1 VDHLDHFGQT
11 LFWLYLLIPG
21 FWKASLLVSGWI
33 LDISL
38 YFRREIPLGYSIGV
52 ELSFL
57 KILVIFV
64 MLAYNWVDHKK
75 GITFSSTRFY
85 PLRVSSSLLALY
97 GFLDP
102 SLKNIR
108 IEKEL
113 IKGSASW
120 K

>member
-38 YFRREIPLGYSIGV
+38 YFRREILLGYSIGV

-64 MLAYNWVDHKK
+64 MLAYNSVDHKK
-75 GITFSSTRFY
+75 GITFSSTQFFPPEKY
-85 PLRVSSSLLALY
+85 LLC
-97 GFLDP
+97 FLVNRAASINP
-102 SLKNIR
+102 RKIFGRKKN
-108 IEKEL
+108 
-113 IKGSASW
+113 
-120 K
+120 